1 MNATMSLNAEL
12 FRALSCIADDENCMK
27 KVLKLVK
34 KLAAQKEEEEEA
46 SYPSVVAEEAEEYR
60 PLSKAEVMENIR
72 QAFKDAKLIR
82 EGKMKAPTWEEVRD
96 VL

>member
-12 FRALSCIADDENCMK
+12 FRELSCIADDENCMK

-34 KLAAQKEEEEEA
+34 KLAAQKREEEEECH
-46 SYPSVVAEEAEEYR
+46 

-82 EGKMKAPTWEEVRD
+82 EGKMKGTPAWEVIRD
-96 VL
+96 IL